1 MDDEDR
7 AQLLN
12 TLVSSVFIKEN
23 ITQMPEVKNRDDT
36 GGEDEKLKEIK
47 IDSFYGIQ

>member
-12 TLVSSVFIKEN
+12 KLVSSVFIKEN
-23 ITQMPEVKNRDDT
+23 NTNTGSKRNRDDT

-47 IDSFYGIQ
+47 IDSFYDIQ